1 MSGVGGRLKKKG
13 IYVYLQLIHT
23 VVWEKPTQQCK
34 ATILQLNRNKK
45 KLMSDQSNLVLKS
58 RGFFIIINSNAY
70 NGPQSINV
78 EVHFDPPLSLSSSV
92 FLSFYFFL
100 LLLSRM

>member
-1 MSGVGGRLKKKG
+1 MSGVGGRLKKEG

-23 VVWEKPTQQCK
+23 VVWEKPTQQFK
-34 ATILQLNRNKK
+34 AIILQLNINKK
-45 KLMSDQSNLVLKS
+45 KLMSDHNNIMLKS

-70 NGPQSINV
+70 NGPQSTNV